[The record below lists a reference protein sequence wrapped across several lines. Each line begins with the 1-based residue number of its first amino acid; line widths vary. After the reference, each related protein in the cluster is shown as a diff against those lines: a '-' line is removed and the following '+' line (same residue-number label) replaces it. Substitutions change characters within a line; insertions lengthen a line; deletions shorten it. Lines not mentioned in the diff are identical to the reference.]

1 MNYKNYFNRNKVI
14 DNSYTCLHFTDKMK
28 IEINPNNNSDDGK
41 VINIKNCNT
50 CCNYMIWEFNS
61 LQLINICITNLQV
74 HRKSVKRGFEFTLMV
89 VGESGLGKSTLVNSL
104 FLSDLYSNRKIPP
117 VDSRAERTTE
127 IEKTTMEIEEKGVK
141 VSCIWYIDRE
151 WLQCFYIYIYLF
163 IYLYIYVHTYIV
175 SNIK

>member
-1 MNYKNYFNRNKVI
+1 MNYKNYFNRHKVI

-28 IEINPNNNSDDGK
+28 IEINPNNSSDDGK
-41 VINIKNCNT
+41 VTKINNWNNSF
-50 CCNYMIWEFNS
+50 CNYYLFFVWS
-61 LQLINICITNLQV
+61 LFKLIDICITHLQV

-141 VSCIWYIDRE
+141 VSCIWYIDRKI
-151 WLQCFYIYIYLF
+151 LR
-163 IYLYIYVHTYIV
+163 
-175 SNIK
+175 